1 MIGSAK
7 RRRQFLLLG
16 GLCVLAIVVIAA
28 IVLAVV
34 LINDK
39 KDADLPDVK
48 LDDIINNVLQPKRFD
63 GTWVDDTSYYYTE
76 PSTVSC

>member
-1 MIGSAK
+1 M
-7 RRRQFLLLG
+7 
-16 GLCVLAIVVIAA
+16 IAA

-39 KDADLPDVK
+39 KDADIPDVK
-48 LDDIINNVLQPKRFD
+48 LDDIMNNVLQPKRFD

-76 PSTVSC
+76 PSTVSS

>member
-34 LINDK
+34 LINRNKEDNS
-39 KDADLPDVK
+39 PEVS
-48 LDDIINNVLQPKRFD
+48 LDDILNGVLQPKRFD